1 MARDSARAQVHLPG
15 DPDVV
20 WAVLRDFC
28 APWHPWIESMQAEQG
43 GGVRAFAVK
52 GENRL
57 YRERL
62 TWFSDTDRV
71 MCYTHLHG
79 IDGAQRYDGMLSV
92 AAAEQGGSIV
102 TMSAEIEALAER
114 ASDIAS
120 GTQAV
125 FEAGL
130 ARLAEDFPKD
140 EGRAAEGLSPV
151 PLEHR
156 TIDDL
161 PRLGLTL
168 TPEKDGPLCVFLHGI
183 GGNRSNWTR
192 QLGQAGHVV
201 QSVALDLRGY
211 GDSTLGPA
219 PSTVEAYCADIKR
232 VMEVLGK
239 TQVILCG
246 LSYGAW
252 IATAFAEAH
261 PDLTAGLI
269 VSGGCTGMSE
279 AGPEERDAFRVS
291 REVPLDAGQSPA
303 DFAPAVINAISGPE
317 VHADTRAELTAS
329 MAAIPAETYRDALRC
344 FTNPLRRFDFA
355 RLTMPVLLMTGAHDK
370 LAPPAEIKSVAHR
383 IHAASPVPDVRFEII
398 AGAGHIC
405 NVEKPDLYTAPL
417 LEFLRRVAQ

>member
-1 MARDSARAQVHLPG
+1 MAGDSARAQVRL
-15 DPDVV
+15 DVSPDAA
-20 WAVLRDFC
+20 WSALRDFC
-28 APWHPWIESMQAEQG
+28 APWHPWIETMQAEQG
-43 GGVRAFAVK
+43 GAVRAFRVS
-52 GENRL
+52 GEDTQ

-71 MCYTHLHG
+71 MCYTHVAG

-120 GTQAV
+120 GTMAV

-130 ARLAEDFPKD
+130 AQLETDFPESGAGGKAPD
-140 EGRAAEGLSPV
+140 PV
-151 PLEHR
+151 PLTQR

-161 PRLGLTL
+161 PRLGVTM
-168 TPEKDGPLCVFLHGI
+168 TPAKDGPLVLFLHGI
-183 GGNRSNWTR
+183 GGNRSNWAR
-192 QLGQAGHVV
+192 QMQLVGNMVQAA
-201 QSVALDLRGY
+201 ALDLRGY
-211 GDSTLGPA
+211 GDSTLGA
-219 PSTVEAYCADIKR
+219 GQSTVEDYCADILR
-232 VMEVLGK
+232 VMDVLGK
-239 TQVILCG
+239 SEVILCG

-252 IATAFAEAH
+252 IATAFAESH
-261 PDLTAGLI
+261 PEITKGLI

-291 REVPLDAGQSPA
+291 REVPLDAGQEPA
-303 DFAPAVINAISGPE
+303 DFAPGVINAISGPE
-317 VHADTRAELTAS
+317 MTETTRTELTAS

-355 RLTMPVLLMTGAHDK
+355 KLTMPVLLMTGEHDK
-370 LAPPAEIKSVAHR
+370 LAPPSEIKSVAHR
-383 IHAASPVPDVRFEII
+383 IHAASTTPDVRFEII

-405 NVEKPDLYTAPL
+405 NVEKPDLYTVPL
-417 LEFLRRVAQ
+417 MEFLRRVRA